1 MSPARPD
8 ETLLPKVAPTE
19 VNHARGK
26 LRNMLGGLAGRI
38 KEAVGGRPAEH

>member
-8 ETLLPKVAPTE
+8 ETLLPKEASAETDYT
-19 VNHARGK
+19 RGK